1 MLRAELLSLVT
12 TTATKVTVA
21 VAVIGLVVTQLMF
34 VTLLPALARGDI
46 GPGAAALGEDLP
58 VIDLASASAQLDTLN
73 PLGAS
78 MGGGSIG
85 IALIAIALLGVL
97 AGTSD
102 DRYGGIVGAVL
113 ASPRRGRIVLAK
125 AGAVGLAGIVLGAA
139 MAVVSLL
146 TLLGTLALTGMPLA
160 ASAGDIAAA
169 SGRGV
174 LAVACLAVLGLAVGI
189 LLRTQLVGVVTMI
202 AVLIAEP
209 MIAGITQLLSGGG
222 AAGWTG
228 FLPVA
233 LVQNVIRGGSP
244 ELGLAVVAAG
254 LAALTAAALAAAT
267 FALSRRDV

>member
-125 AGAVGLAGIVLGAA
+125 AGAVGLAGIVLGAT